1 MSENHSSN
9 AASTTVKT
17 FFGGIVGV
25 WGVVIGLLITCVACV
40 ALFSYFSSQGQKMMD
55 EQENT
60 SPTNPGSSPTNQA
73 EQTLD
78 VEINSFIKE
87 FDDNQLAAESRY
99 KGKSVR
105 FTGYVDNISEDI
117 LGDPFVSV
125 KPTNEQYYFKT
136 SIQCYFD
143 SKDLL
148 LNAKNGQQA
157 SFQGKVDT
165 QSLGIIVVK
174 NCQLL

>member
-25 WGVVIGLLITCVACV
+25 WGVVIGLLISCVACV
-40 ALFSYFSSQGQKMMD
+40 VIFSYFSSQGQKMMD
-55 EQENT
+55 EQINT
-60 SPTNPGSSPTNQA
+60 TSNNSTITPTGQI
-73 EQTLD
+73 EQLLE

-87 FDDNQLAAESRY
+87 FDDNQLAAESKY
-99 KGKSVR
+99 KGKSVK
-105 FTGYVDNISEDI
+105 FTGFVDNISEDI
-117 LGDPFVSV
+117 LGDPYISI
-125 KPTNEQYYFKT
+125 KPTNEQYYFDT

-143 SKDLL
+143 SKDALF
-148 LNAKNGQQA
+148 NIKNEQQA
-157 SFQGKVDT
+157 TFQGKVDT
-165 QSLGIIVVK
+165 QSLGTIVVK